1 MIDPESKR
9 LTETVSSAGS
19 MVLFLMF
26 AVFSL
31 IIITVAASAYK
42 RISDNYDDT
51 FNSAAAVRYVTNKLR
66 AAENAEVL
74 DGGEIMLAD
83 SGYKTLIYERGGVL
97 YERLFSDGQEVI
109 ADGGEAVFGAEGYSV
124 KMLENGLISVSAA
137 GAGGNVFTAY
147 CRIGDGG
154 GAGEDEK
161 SD

>member
-1 MIDPESKR
+1 MNSAESKR

-66 AAENAEVL
+66 ACESAEIFE
-74 DGGEIMLAD
+74 DGSIVLAD
-83 SGYKTLIYERGGVL
+83 QGFMTVIYERDDVL
-97 YERLFSDGQEVI
+97 YERLFAVGQE
-109 ADGGEAVFGAEGYSV
+109 AAAEGGEAVFGVRNYSV
-124 KMLENGLISVSAA
+124 KNLGDGLISISAL
-137 GAGGNVFTAY
+137 GGGGDVFTAY

-154 GAGEDEK
+154 EAGEYEK
-161 SD
+161 SH

>member
-1 MIDPESKR
+1 MNNPESKR

-26 AVFSL
+26 AAFSL

-66 AAENAEVL
+66 ASENAEIL
-74 DGGEIMLAD
+74 DGGEILLAD
-83 SGYKTLIYERGGVL
+83 TGYKTLIYERGGVL
-97 YERLFSDGQEVI
+97 YERLFPDGQEVI

-124 KMLENGLISVSAA
+124 KQVENGLISISAMS
-137 GAGGNVFTAY
+137 GNGNVFTAY

-154 GAGEDEK
+154 GAGEDK
-161 SD
+161 KPD